1 MRAFSIS
8 DRKILESC
16 RYVFK
21 ITEKNQIQFTPDFK
35 NLILKGSDDLTR
47 VEFFNYTLGVS
58 CFGKKYVDSIMNRWR
73 KSAILKEGPKGK
85 RGRKKSI
92 QKMSIEELKAE
103 NAYMKEV
110 IVQLKKVRGLT
121 DWDL

>member
-1 MRAFSIS
+1 MAPLKRTGCPFT
-8 DRKILESC
+8 KIW
-16 RYVFK
+16 
-21 ITEKNQIQFTPDFK
+21 
-35 NLILKGSDDLTR
+35 
-47 VEFFNYTLGVS
+47 EFFNSTLGVS